1 MPAKA
6 SHIPPE
12 ASKERFMLPFRFI
25 EISILQQRAT
35 RVTKWQQWQP
45 MAPMARQRLRGVSP
59 SLDDGKNV

>member
-6 SHIPPE
+6 SHIPAE

>member
-35 RVTKWQQWQP
+35 RVTKWQQ

>member
-25 EISILQQRAT
+25 EMISIWQQRAT
-35 RVTKWQQWQP
+35 KGNKW
-45 MAPMARQRLRGVSP
+45 ATMARQRLRSVSP
-59 SLDDGKNV
+59 SLDDGKTFETGSG